1 MNSFKE
7 FYNDKEEKQLDEE
20 LLNEDAVTIVMATLA
35 LPSIVAVMA
44 WGGSLLF
51 TSYLKGLGFIT
62 GKVIRMWQKAF
73 SDIRSFVNTENVNK
87 VVRDVARDP
96 KTQDQVRKAERN
108 KRAFASELKE
118 VYDAIEKKD
127 FSAAKEEFDKTAK
140 FIQNNPDVHKVI
152 ISEISRVLKEPPI
165 YIASPGND
173 TYQAIKKII
182 NIRVAKAS
190 AYATKLTMERNL
202 KKSPMND
209 IEEQPEQKPEQEP
222 VQQDDEDEE
231 L

>member
-1 MNSFKE
+1 MSSFKD
-7 FYNDKEEKQLDEE
+7 FYNDKEEQQLDEE

-35 LPSIVAVMA
+35 LPSVVAVMA

-62 GKVIRMWQKAF
+62 GKVIRMWQRAF
-73 SDIRSFVNTENVNK
+73 SDIKDFVNTENVSK
-87 VVRDVARDP
+87 AVKDASRDP
-96 KTQDQVRKAERN
+96 KSQDQVRKAERN
-108 KRAFASELKE
+108 KRAFSNELKE
-118 VYDAIEKKD
+118 VYAAIETKD
-127 FSAAKEEFDKTAK
+127 FLRAKEEFDKTAK

-152 ISEISRVLKEPPI
+152 ISEISGALKEPPI

-173 TYQAIKKII
+173 TYQAIKKVI
-182 NIRVAKAS
+182 NIRVAKAA

-209 IEEQPEQKPEQEP
+209 VEEQPEQEP
-222 VQQDDEDEE
+222 VQQDDEE

>member
-1 MNSFKE
+1 MSSFKD
-7 FYNDKEEKQLDEE
+7 FYNDKEEQQLDEE
-20 LLNEDAVTIVMATLA
+20 LLNEDAVSIVMSTLA
-35 LPSIVAVMA
+35 LPSVVAVMA

-62 GKVIRMWQKAF
+62 GRVIRMWQRAF
-73 SDIRSFVNTENVNK
+73 SDIKGFVNTENVSK
-87 VVRDVARDP
+87 AVKDASRDP
-96 KTQDQVRKAERN
+96 KSQDQVRKAERN
-108 KRAFASELKE
+108 KRAFSNELKE
-118 VYDAIEKKD
+118 VYAAIETKD
-127 FSAAKEEFDKTAK
+127 FLRAKEEFDKTAK

-173 TYQAIKKII
+173 TYQAIKKVI
-182 NIRVAKAS
+182 NIRVAKAA

-209 IEEQPEQKPEQEP
+209 VEEQPEQEP
-222 VQQDDEDEE
+222 VQQDDEE